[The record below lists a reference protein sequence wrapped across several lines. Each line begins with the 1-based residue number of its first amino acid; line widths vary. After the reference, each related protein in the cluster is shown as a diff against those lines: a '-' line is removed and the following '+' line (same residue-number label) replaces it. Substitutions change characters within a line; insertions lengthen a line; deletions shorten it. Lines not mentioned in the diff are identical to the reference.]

1 MLDQGAYFEGQQR
14 YEFKSLLEE
23 SADEAFQHLFVTPL
37 RSLAHS
43 YQHLIITEACLQSS
57 VFEGTQVRTP
67 SLFPSLCPSLCPSIC
82 PSFYVNVFFNPHIP
96 TYLRGHAALR
106 AHPHLHVHKAG

>member
-43 YQHLIITEACLQSS
+43 YQHLIITEAYLQSS
-57 VFEGTQVRTP
+57 GELYTYILKSVFM
-67 SLFPSLCPSLCPSIC
+67 
-82 PSFYVNVFFNPHIP
+82 YNPP
-96 TYLRGHAALR
+96 RVL
-106 AHPHLHVHKAG
+106 